1 MKKIKYFFE
10 FLIISSL
17 FIIYKFLGLKISSHF
32 SGKLFETF
40 GPIFRSKNLIKTNI
54 QRAIPKINSSKI
66 KSITKDMWNNYGRT
80 LSEYMFLKGFRNDQF
95 RSNIN
100 ITGKEI
106 LQKIKLEKAPVIFV
120 SGHFSNFEL
129 MAMEIEKSGIDLSAI
144 YRPLNNIFLNIL
156 MERIRKK
163 YICKNQIKKGT
174 SGVRELLKLYKKGY
188 SIALMI
194 DQRVSQGIKSKF
206 FNEEAFTT
214 TIPAQFIK
222 KFNCKVVPITIE
234 RHNGVNFNIKV
245 EKPIEFSKNSSTEKI
260 TRELNIWL
268 EKTILKNPGEWIW
281 SHDRWK

>member
-106 LQKIKLEKAPVIFV
+106 LQKIKLEKTPVIFV

-129 MAMEIEKSGIDLSAI
+129 MAMEIEKSGVNLSAI

-222 KFNCKVVPITIE
+222 KFNCKVVPISIE

>member
-106 LQKIKLEKAPVIFV
+106 LQKIKLEKTPVIFV

-129 MAMEIEKSGIDLSAI
+129 MAMEIEKSGVNLSAI

-174 SGVRELLKLYKKGY
+174 SGVRELLRLYKKGY

-206 FNEEAFTT
+206 FNQEAFTT

-222 KFNCKVVPITIE
+222 KFNCKVVPISIE